1 MTSVL
6 IIGGGGMI
14 GQKLASSF
22 STNDSLTLLDI
33 GFPNK
38 NQSNAFDWFLLGK
51 PISSSVRESFVEKD
65 EASF

>member
-22 STNDSLTLLDI
+22 SKNDSLTLLI
-33 GFPNK
+33 
-38 NQSNAFDWFLLGK
+38 
-51 PISSSVRESFVEKD
+51 
-65 EASF
+65 